1 MKMLI
6 LLVLIIRG
14 PEAGPNERTAFYASS
29 WKMHRPDHCLVH
41 VRLQA
46 YVPRRKSVV
55 VSSILLNHKSQT
67 ADNFYTRLKSS
78 WGKCSPLV
86 KKVLKLIICQR
97 VLLTF
102 YLAILK
108 TQF

>member
-1 MKMLI
+1 VDWRGIGLASARRAMVTGFQKSMQLTKMLI

-55 VSSILLNHKSQT
+55 VSSILLN
-67 ADNFYTRLKSS
+67 
-78 WGKCSPLV
+78 PV
-86 KKVLKLIICQR
+86 IV
-97 VLLTF
+97 V
-102 YLAILK
+102 
-108 TQF
+108 